1 MVGATDDAESST
13 VRAPALAMSFTPLA
27 RVQYS
32 QEHLSRA
39 ASSILRRTSQS
50 SSSSRRKTGDTLSGD
65 TSEGL
70 LDSARDALA
79 TSALPPPTHFSWDPP
94 DMWSRPYIGYMAHY
108 VCIGMVNG
116 ILQNCLQPYCQYVA
130 MGEPNQCSTLAAF
143 VNLPWS
149 YKLLYGLLSDT
160 VPLFGQHRKPYI
172 AIGWALTAA
181 GALAGALLGELGITP
196 PLELIAVLFL
206 GITFAYLIADCAAD
220 AALVTFTT
228 REPPSSRG
236 SILATAY
243 LVRFLSNVVASCVL
257 AFLFNGPP
265 THGTFSFGLT
275 TAQLLWIVCGSVGV
289 LMGATLP
296 MMVDHSGGGGEL
308 DTSSGESKGARALLR
323 DFSRLMAQPAAWRLA
338 CAMTAL
344 TSLGLVNNNATNNA
358 NAEWFSMSPLQ
369 FGISAALN
377 SVVLSVG
384 MWAFKRWLLNVNW
397 RITYAVGALGMQAFG
412 LLYLLTIYY
421 PYFRNGWWIVFTS
434 QDQELAYALTFAIG
448 VVIIPEITLPGYE
461 GLTYGAITTFTN
473 CAQNIT
479 SMINNLLLAVWPSN
493 ASRDDLKSDTP
504 EVQRH
509 MMYLTIATAAVA
521 LSSLAFLPL
530 LPAQKD
536 HIAQLRLRPAAPRAG
551 NLMVAALALLML
563 FGTTFTIL
571 PVLPATSCL
580 IIAGGNSWSL
590 PCGANATAS

>member
-1 MVGATDDAESST
+1 
-13 VRAPALAMSFTPLA
+13 
-27 RVQYS
+27 
-32 QEHLSRA
+32 
-39 ASSILRRTSQS
+39 
-50 SSSSRRKTGDTLSGD
+50 
-65 TSEGL
+65 
-70 LDSARDALA
+70 
-79 TSALPPPTHFSWDPP
+79 
-94 DMWSRPYIGYMAHY
+94 
-108 VCIGMVNG
+108 
-116 ILQNCLQPYCQYVA
+116 
-130 MGEPNQCSTLAAF
+130 
-143 VNLPWS
+143 
-149 YKLLYGLLSDT
+149 
-160 VPLFGQHRKPYI
+160 
-172 AIGWALTAA
+172 
-181 GALAGALLGELGITP
+181 
-196 PLELIAVLFL
+196 
-206 GITFAYLIADCAAD
+206 
-220 AALVTFTT
+220 
-228 REPPSSRG
+228 
-236 SILATAY
+236 
-243 LVRFLSNVVASCVL
+243 
-257 AFLFNGPP
+257 
-265 THGTFSFGLT
+265 
-275 TAQLLWIVCGSVGV
+275 
-289 LMGATLP
+289 
-296 MMVDHSGGGGEL
+296 
-308 DTSSGESKGARALLR
+308 
-323 DFSRLMAQPAAWRLA
+323 MAQPAAWRLA

-551 NLMVAALALLML
+551 NLMVAALAALML

-590 PCGANATAS
+590 PCGANATAL

>member
-1 MVGATDDAESST
+1 M
-13 VRAPALAMSFTPLA
+13 
-27 RVQYS
+27 
-32 QEHLSRA
+32 
-39 ASSILRRTSQS
+39 
-50 SSSSRRKTGDTLSGD
+50 
-65 TSEGL
+65 
-70 LDSARDALA
+70 
-79 TSALPPPTHFSWDPP
+79 
-94 DMWSRPYIGYMAHY
+94 
-108 VCIGMVNG
+108 
-116 ILQNCLQPYCQYVA
+116 
-130 MGEPNQCSTLAAF
+130 
-143 VNLPWS
+143 
-149 YKLLYGLLSDT
+149 
-160 VPLFGQHRKPYI
+160 
-172 AIGWALTAA
+172 
-181 GALAGALLGELGITP
+181 
-196 PLELIAVLFL
+196 
-206 GITFAYLIADCAAD
+206 
-220 AALVTFTT
+220 
-228 REPPSSRG
+228 
-236 SILATAY
+236 
-243 LVRFLSNVVASCVL
+243 RFLSNVVASCVL

-275 TAQLLWIVCGSVGV
+275 TAQLLWIVCGSVVV

-551 NLMVAALALLML
+551 NLMVAALAAAHALRHDVHDPARPPRHELPDHRRRELVVAALRRQRDRVIKLLLLSPWYMYR
-563 FGTTFTIL
+563 GIR
-571 PVLPATSCL
+571 ASRAA
-580 IIAGGNSWSL
+580 IAPSMRRGFPHAEAVGADACHLGSRGSSGGSAGDGYRRMAVSWR
-590 PCGANATAS
+590 PR